1 MTNPPEPIGIKWW
14 VGACLL
20 IIWPIIG
27 FGQQASRITG
37 VWVTAKGE
45 GRVRISKC
53 EEGAYCGKLIWTE
66 NQAQGK
72 ALKKDVNNPDP
83 AKQDRTVLGI
93 RLLKGLTYN
102 EDEEQWEG
110 GEIYDPNKGQTYNCY
125 AELVGPD
132 KLKLRGYIGFSL
144 IGRSTIWKRYKG
156 N

>member
-1 MTNPPEPIGIKWW
+1 M
-14 VGACLL
+14 
-20 IIWPIIG
+20 
-27 FGQQASRITG
+27 
-37 VWVTAKGE
+37 
-45 GRVRISKC
+45 
-53 EEGAYCGKLIWTE
+53 
-66 NQAQGK
+66 
-72 ALKKDVNNPDP
+72 KKDVNNPDP

-110 GEIYDPNKGQTYNCY
+110 GEIYDPNKGKTYNCY